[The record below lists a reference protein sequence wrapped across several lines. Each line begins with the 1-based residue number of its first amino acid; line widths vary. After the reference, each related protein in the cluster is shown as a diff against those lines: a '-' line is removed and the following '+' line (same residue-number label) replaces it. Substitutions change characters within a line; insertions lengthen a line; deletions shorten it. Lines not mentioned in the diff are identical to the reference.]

1 MKHEKKYPIYGV
13 MAEFDNPTSLLN
25 AAKQMHAAGYRTMD
39 AFTPYPIE
47 EVSEVIGFH
56 RHHNKVPLIT
66 LIGGIIGCI
75 GGFGLASSASAVFYP
90 LNIAGRPLVPWPM
103 FIPVTFECT
112 VLVAGLSCAIG
123 MLALNGLPQPYHP
136 VFNVPGFSLAS
147 NNRFFLVIEARDGKY
162 EEQEV
167 MGFFRSVGAREV
179 TRVDG

>member
-1 MKHEKKYPIYGV
+1 
-13 MAEFDNPTSLLN
+13 
-25 AAKQMHAAGYRTMD
+25 MD
-39 AFTPYPIE
+39 AYTPYPIE

-66 LIGGIIGCI
+66 LIGGLIGGI
-75 GGFGLASSASAVFYP
+75 GGFSLATAASSIWYP

-147 NNRFFLVIEARDGKY
+147 NDRFFLVIEARDAKY
-162 EEQEV
+162 QEQEV
-167 MGFFRSVGAREV
+167 MNFFRSVGAREV
-179 TRVDG
+179 SRVDG